1 MNRQEIFE
9 KVKKILMEKLSV
21 NETDIKEDSSLV
33 DDLGVD
39 SLDLVE
45 LLMKFEE
52 EFKVEI
58 SEEESQKILTVKD
71 IVDFIEEKTKSATTN

>member
-1 MNRQEIFE
+1 MSRQEIFE
-9 KVKKILMEKLSV
+9 KVKKILIEKLSV
-21 NETDIKEDSSLV
+21 NESDIKEDSSLV

-52 EFKVEI
+52 EFKIEI
-58 SEEESQKILTVKD
+58 SEEESQKILTIKD
-71 IVDFIEEKTKSATTN
+71 IVDFIEEKAKSTTTN

>member
-9 KVKKILMEKLSV
+9 KVKKILIEKLSV

>member
-1 MNRQEIFE
+1 MSRQEIFE
-9 KVKKILMEKLSV
+9 KVKKILIEKLSV
-21 NETDIKEDSSLV
+21 NESDIKEDSSLV

-52 EFKVEI
+52 EFKIEI
-58 SEEESQKILTVKD
+58 SEEESQKILTIKD
-71 IVDFIEEKTKSATTN
+71 IVDFIEEKSKSTTTN

>member
-9 KVKKILMEKLSV
+9 KVKKILIEKLSV
-21 NETDIKEDSSLV
+21 NEDDIKEDSSLV

-58 SEEESQKILTVKD
+58 SEEESQKILIVKD

>member
-9 KVKKILMEKLSV
+9 KVKKILIEKLSV
-21 NETDIKEDSSLV
+21 NEADIKEDSSLV

-71 IVDFIEEKTKSATTN
+71 IVDFIEGKTKSATTN

>member
-1 MNRQEIFE
+1 MSKQEIFE
-9 KVKKILMEKLSV
+9 KVKKILVEKLSV
-21 NETDIKEDSSLV
+21 NENDIKEDSSLV

-52 EFKVEI
+52 EFKIEI

-71 IVDFIEEKTKSATTN
+71 IVDFIEEKTKSTTTN

>member
-1 MNRQEIFE
+1 M
-9 KVKKILMEKLSV
+9 SV
-21 NETDIKEDSSLV
+21 NENDIKEDSSLV

-52 EFKVEI
+52 EFKIEI

-71 IVDFIEEKTKSATTN
+71 IVDFIEEKN

>member
-9 KVKKILMEKLSV
+9 KVKKILVEKLSV
-21 NETDIKEDSSLV
+21 NEADIKEDSSLV

-71 IVDFIEEKTKSATTN
+71 IVDFIEGKTKSATTN

>member
-9 KVKKILMEKLSV
+9 KVKRILIEKLSV
-21 NETDIKEDSSLV
+21 NEADIKEDSSLV

-58 SEEESQKILTVKD
+58 SEEESQKILTIKD
-71 IVDFIEEKTKSATTN
+71 IVDFIEGKTKSATTN

>member
-9 KVKKILMEKLSV
+9 KVKKILIEKLSV
-21 NETDIKEDSSLV
+21 NEADIKEDSSLV

-52 EFKVEI
+52 EFKIEI

-71 IVDFIEEKTKSATTN
+71 IVDFIEGKTKSATTN

>member
-9 KVKKILMEKLSV
+9 KVKRILIEKLSV
-21 NETDIKEDSSLV
+21 NEADIKEDSSLV

-71 IVDFIEEKTKSATTN
+71 IVDFIEGKTKSATTN

>member
-1 MNRQEIFE
+1 MNRQEILE
-9 KVKKILMEKLSV
+9 KVKKILIEKLSV
-21 NETDIKEDSSLV
+21 NEADIKEDSSLV

-52 EFKVEI
+52 EFKIEI

-71 IVDFIEEKTKSATTN
+71 IVDFIENKTKSATTN

>member
-1 MNRQEIFE
+1 MSRQEIFE
-9 KVKKILMEKLSV
+9 KVKKILIEKLSV
-21 NETDIKEDSSLV
+21 NESDIKEDSSLV

-52 EFKVEI
+52 EFKIEI
-58 SEEESQKILTVKD
+58 SEEESQKILTIKD
-71 IVDFIEEKTKSATTN
+71 ILDFIEEKAKSTTTN

>member
-9 KVKKILMEKLSV
+9 KVKRILIEKLSV
-21 NETDIKEDSSLV
+21 NEADIKEDSSLV

-71 IVDFIEEKTKSATTN
+71 IVDFIEVKTKSATTN

>member
-1 MNRQEIFE
+1 MNRQEILE
-9 KVKKILMEKLSV
+9 KVKKILIEKLSV
-21 NETDIKEDSSLV
+21 NEADIKEDSSLV

-71 IVDFIEEKTKSATTN
+71 IVDFIEGKTKSATTN

>member
-9 KVKKILMEKLSV
+9 KVKKILIEKLSV
-21 NETDIKEDSSLV
+21 NEADIKEDSSLV

-52 EFKVEI
+52 EFKIEI

-71 IVDFIEEKTKSATTN
+71 IVDFIEGKTKSVTTN

>member
-1 MNRQEIFE
+1 MSKQEIFE
-9 KVKKILMEKLSV
+9 KVKKILVEKLSV
-21 NETDIKEDSSLV
+21 NEADIKEDSSLV

-52 EFKVEI
+52 EFKIEI

-71 IVDFIEEKTKSATTN
+71 IVDFVEEKTKSTTTN

>member
-1 MNRQEIFE
+1 MPRQEIFE
-9 KVKKILMEKLSV
+9 KVKKILIEKLSV
-21 NETDIKEDSSLV
+21 NESDIKEDSSLV

-52 EFKVEI
+52 EFKIEI
-58 SEEESQKILTVKD
+58 SEEETQKILTIKD
-71 IVDFIEEKTKSATTN
+71 IVDFIEEKAKSTTTN

>member
-1 MNRQEIFE
+1 MNRQEIFD
-9 KVKKILMEKLSV
+9 KVKKILIEKLSV
-21 NETDIKEDSSLV
+21 NEADIKEDSSLV

>member
-1 MNRQEIFE
+1 MSRQEIFE
-9 KVKKILMEKLSV
+9 KVKKILIEKLSV
-21 NETDIKEDSSLV
+21 NESDIKEDSSLV

-52 EFKVEI
+52 EFKIEI
-58 SEEESQKILTVKD
+58 SEEESQKILTIKD
-71 IVDFIEEKTKSATTN
+71 ILDFIEEKSKSTTTN

>member
-1 MNRQEIFE
+1 MNRQEILE
-9 KVKKILMEKLSV
+9 KVKKILIEKLSV
-21 NETDIKEDSSLV
+21 NEADIKEDSSLV

-52 EFKVEI
+52 EFKIEI

>member
-9 KVKKILMEKLSV
+9 KVKRILIEKLSV
-21 NETDIKEDSSLV
+21 NEADIKEDSSLV

-71 IVDFIEEKTKSATTN
+71 IVDFIEAKTKSATTN

>member
-1 MNRQEIFE
+1 MSKQEIFE
-9 KVKKILMEKLSV
+9 KVKKILVEKLSV

-52 EFKVEI
+52 EFKIEI

-71 IVDFIEEKTKSATTN
+71 IVDFIEEKTKSTAAN